1 MRLSPNSVYSN
12 SCVTSANG
20 VVFWDMSELIFAKP
34 ASVSLSSSVQPSC
47 ATQAVCVQRQD
58 GLDGRGGRWGR
69 GGRAEEERDEL
80 DSKMKEAK
88 VEEEKL
94 KEELEKVELR
104 MERFED
110 FAWDWDRQELEKAR
124 KVDAVLYQWD

>member
-1 MRLSPNSVYSN
+1 MVSRGERRARV
-12 SCVTSANG
+12 A
-20 VVFWDMSELIFAKP
+20 ELE
-34 ASVSLSSSVQPSC
+34 
-47 ATQAVCVQRQD
+47 
-58 GLDGRGGRWGR
+58 
-69 GGRAEEERDEL
+69 RAEEERDEL

-110 FAWDWDRQELEKAR
+110 SAWDWDRQELEKAR
-124 KVDAVLYQWD
+124 EEQREEVIGARGVTDRLAQAMEEVRWRVASLRREVELMDTKE

>member
-1 MRLSPNSVYSN
+1 M
-12 SCVTSANG
+12 A
-20 VVFWDMSELIFAKP
+20 ELE
-34 ASVSLSSSVQPSC
+34 
-47 ATQAVCVQRQD
+47 
-58 GLDGRGGRWGR
+58 
-69 GGRAEEERDEL
+69 RAEEERDEL

-110 FAWDWDRQELEKAR
+110 SAWDWDRQELEKAR
-124 KVDAVLYQWD
+124 EEQREEVIGARGVTDRLQCCP